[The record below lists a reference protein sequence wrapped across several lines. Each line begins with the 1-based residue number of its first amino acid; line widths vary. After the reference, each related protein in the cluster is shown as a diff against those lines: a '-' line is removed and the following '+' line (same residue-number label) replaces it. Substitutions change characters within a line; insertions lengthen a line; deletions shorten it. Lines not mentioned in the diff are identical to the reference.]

1 MRENGNFPHP
11 LYIFLVAVQT
21 GCGIKK
27 VFRSNSSE
35 AVKAMQQGNPC
46 LLHLL
51 ISMNQGFFEAG
62 EQLKELIN

>member
-1 MRENGNFPHP
+1 
-11 LYIFLVAVQT
+11 
-21 GCGIKK
+21 
-27 VFRSNSSE
+27 
-35 AVKAMQQGNPC
+35 MQQGNPC